1 MEAVMLTSIIIFLA
15 AIILIIT
22 GVIDTVIAAFLGI
35 LAMIIFGVMTDAD
48 AFKVVD
54 WNVIFI
60 LIGIWIIATYLGKTG
75 LPEYLA
81 AKLLILSKGNVALF
95 VTLIGTSA
103 GFISILVDNV
113 VVVLMM
119 APVLFA
125 VSRQYHFKA
134 CGAVL
139 FIGLCSNFM
148 GTALLLGDLPPQL
161 LHSVAG
167 IEFSGFIWHSGRPS
181 SFFVLTA
188 TYAVVVFIFY
198 RIFVK
203 KFKGQQMDFNP
214 IKGQHA
220 KFNPD
225 NLNPAKHVKNRL
237 FAWLVCLAFVGTI
250 VAMAIRPVFGVHLG
264 WITLTGAAT
273 LVFFLEVFKK
283 KLDVPSF
290 EEILSELDW
299 RAVMFYVCLFALV
312 GGLEKGGAIEA
323 IAQWLVPHIQSS
335 LIMGVTALYWVSAAI
350 CGIVEHDAYI
360 LTLLYVIRDLAASSE
375 NIDPWPLYW
384 ALLWAGTLGSNL
396 TIAGAPALFVAV
408 NLGEKEDCCKMSM
421 REFFSYTVV
430 YVLVSLIICYAIT
443 MFLWVLPFV

>member
-1 MEAVMLTSIIIFLA
+1 MEAMMLTSIIIFSA
-15 AIILIIT
+15 AIILVIT

-35 LAMIIFGVMTDAD
+35 LAMIVFGVMTDLD

-60 LIGIWIIATYLGKTG
+60 LIGIWIIAIYLGKTG

-81 AKLLILSKGNVALF
+81 AKLLVLSKGNVALF
-95 VTLIGTSA
+95 ITLIGTAA

-161 LHSVAG
+161 LHSVTG
-167 IEFSGFIWHSGRPS
+167 IEFDGFIWHSGRPS

-188 TYAVVVFIFY
+188 TYVVVIFVFY
-198 RIFVK
+198 KIFVK
-203 KFKGQQMDFNP
+203 KFRGQQMDFNP
-214 IKGQHA
+214 
-220 KFNPD
+220 D
-225 NLNPAKHVKNRL
+225 DLNPSEHIKNKL
-237 FAWLVCLAFVGTI
+237 FAWLVCLVFVGTI
-250 VAMAIRPVFGVHLG
+250 VGMAIRPVFGVHLG
-264 WITLTGAAT
+264 WITLSGAAI
-273 LVFFLEVFKK
+273 LVFLLEVFKK
-283 KLDVPSF
+283 KLDAPSF
-290 EEILSELDW
+290 EEILAELDW

-323 IAQWLVPHIQSS
+323 IAHWLVPHIQSS
-335 LIMGVTALYWVSAAI
+335 LVLGVTALYWVSAAI
-350 CGIVEHDAYI
+350 CGVVEHDAYI
-360 LTLLYVIRDLAASSE
+360 LTLLYVIRDLAAESK

-408 NLGEKEDCCKMSM
+408 NLGEKEDQCKLSM
-421 REFFSYTVV
+421 REFFGYTVV
-430 YVLVSLIICYAIT
+430 YVVVSLVICYVIT
-443 MFLWVLPFV
+443 MLLWVLPFVSAT

>member
-1 MEAVMLTSIIIFLA
+1 MEAMMLTSIIIFSA
-15 AIILIIT
+15 AIILVIT
-22 GVIDTVIAAFLGI
+22 GVIDSVIAAFLGI
-35 LAMIIFGVMTDAD
+35 LAMIVFGVMTDLD

-60 LIGIWIIATYLGKTG
+60 LIGIWIIAIYLGKTG

-81 AKLLILSKGNVALF
+81 AKLLVLSKGNVALF
-95 VTLIGTSA
+95 ITLIGTAA

-161 LHSVAG
+161 LHSVTG
-167 IEFSGFIWHSGRPS
+167 IEFDGFIWHSGRPS

-188 TYAVVVFIFY
+188 TYVVVIFVFY
-198 RIFVK
+198 KIFVK
-203 KFKGQQMDFNP
+203 KFRGQQMDFNP
-214 IKGQHA
+214 
-220 KFNPD
+220 D
-225 NLNPAKHVKNRL
+225 DLNPSEHIKNKL
-237 FAWLVCLAFVGTI
+237 FAWLVCLVFVGTI
-250 VAMAIRPVFGVHLG
+250 VGMAIRPVFGVHLG
-264 WITLTGAAT
+264 WITLSGAAI
-273 LVFFLEVFKK
+273 LVFLLEVFKK
-283 KLDVPSF
+283 KLDAPSF
-290 EEILSELDW
+290 EEILAELDW

-323 IAQWLVPHIQSS
+323 IAHWLVPHIQSS
-335 LIMGVTALYWVSAAI
+335 LVLGVTALYWVSAAI

-360 LTLLYVIRDLAASSE
+360 LTLLYVIRDLAAESK

-408 NLGEKEDCCKMSM
+408 NLGEKEDQCKMSM
-421 REFFSYTVV
+421 KEFFGYTVV
-430 YVLVSLIICYAIT
+430 YVVVSLVICYVIT
-443 MFLWVLPFV
+443 MLLWVLPFVSAT